1 MDPLS
6 VSAGVF
12 GLLSESIRLASKLKE
27 LARTRKEPA
36 AYYLEVSNQVSSISQ
51 ALEAISDNLNNADA
65 AQDSL
70 VIRRILQSENSVL
83 ERLALDIRETS
94 ALSEA
99 ESNRRGTSIRSFVLS
114 RGDRHRARWLQLSS
128 RLREEE
134 LLLRSYLQLAS
145 VATE

>member
-12 GLLSESIRLASKLKE
+12 GLLAESTRLASKLKA
-27 LARTRKEPA
+27 LARKGKEPA
-36 AYYLEVSNQVSSISQ
+36 VHLSELSNQVSSISQ
-51 ALEAISDNLNNADA
+51 ALEAISGNLNNADA
-65 AQDSL
+65 AQDSS

-83 ERLALDIRETS
+83 ERLALDIREAS

-99 ESNRRGTSIRSFVLS
+99 ESNRRGIRSFVLS

-128 RLREEE
+128 RLREED
-134 LLLRSYLQLAS
+134 LLLQSYLRLAS